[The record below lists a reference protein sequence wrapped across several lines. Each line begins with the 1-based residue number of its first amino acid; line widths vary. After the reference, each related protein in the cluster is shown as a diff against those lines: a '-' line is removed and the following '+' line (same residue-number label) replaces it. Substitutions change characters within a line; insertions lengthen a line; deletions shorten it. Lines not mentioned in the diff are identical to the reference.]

1 MVKVRDYAPKVR
13 SEANRSSV
21 RELDSRNIHT
31 ARLDV
36 RNVGRESRWRKERR
50 VLAVCEVHV
59 AVEA

>member
-1 MVKVRDYAPKVR
+1 MMKVRLR
-13 SEANRSSV
+13 SEANRSFI
-21 RELDSRNIHT
+21 RELDSRGIHT

-36 RNVGRESRWRKERR
+36 RGVGRESRWRKERR

>member
-1 MVKVRDYAPKVR
+1 M
-13 SEANRSSV
+13 
-21 RELDSRNIHT
+21 HT

-36 RNVGRESRWRKERR
+36 REVGRESRWRKERR